1 MCGAVAINRDALKNI
16 LQGKAQ
22 TNFMKG
28 GDGKKTAV
36 EINIRLAILAMAYH
50 TDRRTFTID
59 DLLIFGKE
67 EIEDFKILSE
77 DVRESVMEAFHSLRP
92 PQLEAVITNGS
103 YNVCLSYDKDVKD
116 ITITDRGASS
126 INKAKAV

>member
-16 LQGKAQ
+16 LQGKAK

-28 GDGKKTAV
+28 GDGEKTAV
-36 EINIRLAILAMAYH
+36 ETSIRLAILAMAYH
-50 TDRRTFTID
+50 TDRRTFTIG
-59 DLLIFGKE
+59 DLLAFGKE
-67 EIEDFKILSE
+67 EIEDLKVLSE
-77 DVRESVMEAFHSLRP
+77 DARDGVMEAFHGLHP
-92 PQLEAVITNGS
+92 HQLEAVITNGS
-103 YNVCLSYDKDVKD
+103 YHVCLSYDKDVKD